1 MQSELK
7 IHWFIR
13 EQLTKGHFL
22 HKARDL
28 PRMIDGHQ
36 KKRAK
41 KLLELQVIACN
52 RSSSVQVLACMQDCR
67 RFDLQEVQR
76 RSGVAAR
83 HAGKDGIM
91 TELVRWKEYRVR
103 QEIYKERLKQSETSA
118 DRVESGEA
126 TAEELNRISVAFFE
140 QIFGERRQPIS
151 LASNT

>member
-1 MQSELK
+1 
-7 IHWFIR
+7 
-13 EQLTKGHFL
+13 
-22 HKARDL
+22 
-28 PRMIDGHQ
+28 
-36 KKRAK
+36 
-41 KLLELQVIACN
+41 
-52 RSSSVQVLACMQDCR
+52 
-67 RFDLQEVQR
+67 
-76 RSGVAAR
+76 
-83 HAGKDGIM
+83 M